1 MKKELA
7 GLSFNKDTLNNN
19 WEGVSRDII
28 ADELAPPSGSGRSAA
43 KSLFAS
49 ATHMGRKQ
57 KKNWPF
63 IFNRLDF
70 IHTVQFESGLTPY
83 LSTTYGTRSINFVVK
98 YHAVHPPAF
107 PTAIL

>member
-1 MKKELA
+1 VKKELA

-28 ADELAPPSGSGRSAA
+28 ADELAPPSGGGRSAA

-70 IHTVQFESGLTPY
+70 IHTVRFESGLTSY
-83 LSTTYGTRSINFVVK
+83 VHKLIIDIVK
-98 YHAVHPPAF
+98 SLCSNNSF
-107 PTAIL
+107 KT